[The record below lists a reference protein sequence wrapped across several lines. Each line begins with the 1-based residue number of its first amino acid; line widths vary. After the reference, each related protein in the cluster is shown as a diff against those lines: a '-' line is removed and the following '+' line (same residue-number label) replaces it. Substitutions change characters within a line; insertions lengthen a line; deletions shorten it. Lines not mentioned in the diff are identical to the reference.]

1 MVARSEAK
9 VSDRRQQLIDT
20 ARVLFALRPYNQVTT
35 TEIAK
40 KAGVAYGLIAHHFEN
55 KRGLYLA
62 VMNDIAGEISAVQ
75 LTPPPADLSLPD
87 QLRHAL
93 RNHIAYIDSYA
104 DSFVALVRGQ
114 LGSDSE
120 QQETVDQLRWL
131 GAQRILAAIGIGE
144 DVPPVL
150 RTAMRGF
157 IGYLDEMMID
167 RINHDDVDRE
177 ALVEL
182 AAVTLMATL
191 HTTQAL
197 DPSIELT
204 APVIA
209 ALKDFRASGDVGG
222 RART

>member
-1 MVARSEAK
+1 MTT
-9 VSDRRQQLIDT
+9 DRRQQLIHT
-20 ARVLFALRPYNQVTT
+20 ARALFAQRPYDQVTT

-62 VMNDIAGEISAVQ
+62 AMNDIAAEIAAVQ
-75 LTPPPADLSLPD
+75 LAPPPEGLSLAD

-93 RNHIAYIDSYA
+93 RNHISYIDSYA

-114 LGSDSE
+114 LGSDSD
-120 QQETVDQLRWL
+120 QQDTVDRLRWL

-144 DVPPVL
+144 TIPPVL
-150 RTAMRGF
+150 RTAMQGF
-157 IGYLDEMMID
+157 VGYLDAMMID

-182 AAVTLMATL
+182 AVATL
-191 HTTQAL
+191 VTTLQAVRTL
-197 DPSIELT
+197 DPSIELD
-204 APVIA
+204 PSIVKELDSFRL
-209 ALKDFRASGDVGG
+209 LKDAP
-222 RART
+222 